1 MLPQI
6 LGPLRWV
13 LVQSESVELDFTQ
26 QVSELT
32 IYTLLP
38 LHHVARAWPNFRCED
53 INEILYR
60 PSIVPGGGAEQIW
73 RGAGLQPPP
82 HQSVKP
88 PLPLSDAAYV
98 ACLHRR
104 FQIGHCQ
111 GKILVNCAYCYII
124 LRNDGAEPSDSK
136 DNRPV

>member
-38 LHHVARAWPNFRCED
+38 LHHVARAWPNSRCED

-60 PSIVPGGGAEQIW
+60 PSKYQEEGQSKFGGGGAP
-73 RGAGLQPPP
+73 A
-82 HQSVKP
+82 P
-88 PLPLSDAAYV
+88 PLSP
-98 ACLHRR
+98 
-104 FQIGHCQ
+104 I
-111 GKILVNCAYCYII
+111 N
-124 LRNDGAEPSDSK
+124 P
-136 DNRPV
+136 